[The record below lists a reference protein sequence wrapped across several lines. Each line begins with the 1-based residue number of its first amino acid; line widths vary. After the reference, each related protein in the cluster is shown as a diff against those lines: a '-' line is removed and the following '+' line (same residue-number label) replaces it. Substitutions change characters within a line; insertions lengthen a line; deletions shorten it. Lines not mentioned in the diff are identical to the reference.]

1 MPPADLAHRIQAIRS
16 TAEVIAQSLREMI
29 CQAELKP
36 GEPLIQE
43 RIAEMFQVSRVPVR
57 DALQLLIGMGV
68 AVSVPRRGVIVRP
81 LSQKHLDDLF
91 EVRKILES
99 AAIRLLL
106 PTITPERT
114 RRLQEIIRQQ
124 SVCLRTGDIKEQAR
138 LDDAFHATLYDTAGN
153 DRLRELILSNWE
165 MIRQAR
171 CASVVA
177 PTHGKIWIATSIN
190 RHKGILTALRK
201 RNVEAAT
208 AIISEN
214 IESSKLEMTR
224 SLREMGW
231 LDGGDH
237 LSTAPPPKRRG
248 RHGGELAIAARR

>member
-29 CQAELKP
+29 CQAELPP

-81 LSQKHLDDLF
+81 LSRKHIDDLY
-91 EVRKILES
+91 EVRKILEA
-99 AAIRLLL
+99 AAIREVVRHPSPDLHSQLSAV
-106 PTITPERT
+106 
-114 RRLQEIIRQQ
+114 IRQQ
-124 SVCLRTGDIKEQAR
+124 GECLDSGDVKRQAA
-138 LDDAFHATLYDTAGN
+138 LDDAFHGSLFDALRN
-153 DRLRELILSNWE
+153 DRLRELIRSTWE

-177 PTHGKIWIATSIN
+177 PRHGLAWIGSSIE
-190 RHKGILTALRK
+190 RHTQILGALSGG
-201 RNVEAAT
+201 EAA
-208 AIISEN
+208 AVSAVCDSV
-214 IESSKLEMTR
+214 ESSKQEILQ
-224 SLREMGW
+224 SLREMQW
-231 LDGGDH
+231 LDGSNGTPARVPGR
-237 LSTAPPPKRRG
+237 SGGGRPRRG
-248 RHGGELAIAARR
+248 